1 MEIFQNG
8 NWSKTKEPI
17 YQIREKVSGGGFVTI
32 DSSLMTKQEAEAK
45 LAAMQP
51 KPKPKPKKKQV
62 KKSK

>member
-17 YQIREKVSGGGFVTI
+17 YQIREKVSGGGSVTI